1 MIRLLIVAT
10 VLGLTAYVLW
20 WGFRRR
26 VIFRNAERPNLVV
39 MQAKWCKVLLLAAV
53 GMCTICGWKSRE
65 CWTDPAYIEKW
76 LLPDLK
82 AHRCPTLDEASAP
95 PEWERTP

>member
-1 MIRLLIVAT
+1 MIALPVVAT
-10 VLGLTAYVLW
+10 VLGLIAYLLR

-26 VIFRNAERPNLVV
+26 VILRNAERSNLVV
-39 MQAKWCKVLLLAAV
+39 MQAKWWKVLDAV

-65 CWTDPAYIEKW
+65 CWTDPAHIEKW